1 MSGRKR
7 IVSIA
12 SAFGCSASRVP
23 SPLCCPHRV
32 GTSINMLSFRRQRF
46 FPSALVCVWLLGSSS
61 IFAFL
66 SPSNYDSLSTR
77 IRLRLDASAD
87 LDIAD
92 DPVGIEA
99 GSTGNRDVEVKEAVD
114 LGKSE
119 LSQFFNFPLDDWQLQ
134 AGGEILKGN
143 NVIVCAPTGSGK
155 TVIGEMALQIAY
167 GRDLN
172 GIYTTP
178 LKALSNQKYTDL
190 RQIFGSQD
198 VGLSTGDISIN
209 RQNARL
215 TVMTTEVYRNIAWRS
230 SGGKTETEPES
241 LQIPSNLIQNNL
253 DKNAVVVLDEFHYMG
268 IPGRGGVWEEC
279 VITSPPQTQIIALSA
294 TLPNAKELAEW
305 MEGVTNR
312 KTVLIEAPGAR
323 PVPLRYLFAT
333 REGLYPLFRNPDA
346 GPGSPLGMLGYR
358 GDGFVLSDKTSKK
371 RKGFGSKKDKVDDEE
386 DALND
391 SMKIP
396 RGLQVNPAL
405 KAAAQR
411 RMQRVN
417 RRLEQQRLRQ
427 KERLSKQ
434 DEDWDLYSDGRRGG
448 GRWRERGKMSAREER
463 REKERLMKSEM
474 RKAVPS
480 LPILLMRLNEK
491 NL

>member
-1 MSGRKR
+1 MKIFSVRR
-7 IVSIA
+7 RAAVA
-12 SAFGCSASRVP
+12 SALPC
-23 SPLCCPHRV
+23 L
-32 GTSINMLSFRRQRF
+32 
-46 FPSALVCVWLLGSSS
+46 WLLQSSL
-61 IFAFL
+61 IIAFL
-66 SPSNYDSLSTR
+66 SPPRYQSLSTR
-77 IRLRLDASAD
+77 IRLGGTD
-87 LDIAD
+87 LDEAI
-92 DPVGIEA
+92 VGSET
-99 GSTGNRDVEVKEAVD
+99 SSEVNEAVE
-114 LGKSE
+114 LGRAE
-119 LSQFFNFPLDDWQLQ
+119 LAQYFDFPLDDWQLQ

-143 NVIVCAPTGSGK
+143 NVVVCAPTGSGK
-155 TVIGEMALQIAY
+155 TVIGEMGLHYAH
-167 GRDLN
+167 RKHLN

-190 RQIFGSQD
+190 RQMFGSQD

-209 RQNARL
+209 RRNARL

-230 SGGKTETEPES
+230 SGDNTEDTSNTLELPD
-241 LQIPSNLIQNNL
+241 NLIQNNL

-279 VITSPPQTQIIALSA
+279 VITSPPHTQIIALSA

-312 KTVLIEAPGAR
+312 RTVLIEAPGAR

-346 GPGSPLGMLGYR
+346 GPGAPLGLLGFR
-358 GDGFVLSDKTSKK
+358 GDGVSLSETKKKSK
-371 RKGFGSKKDKVDDEE
+371 KGFGSKKDREIDEDEE
-386 DALND
+386 LEG
-391 SMKIP
+391 SMKLP

-411 RMQRVN
+411 RLQRVN
-417 RRLEQQRLRQ
+417 RRLEQQRQRQ
-427 KERLSKQ
+427 KERLNKY
-434 DEDWDLYSDGRRGG
+434 DEDWDLYSDTRAGG

-463 REKERLMKSEM
+463 KEKERLMKNEM

-480 LPILLMRLNEK
+480 LPILLTRLKEK